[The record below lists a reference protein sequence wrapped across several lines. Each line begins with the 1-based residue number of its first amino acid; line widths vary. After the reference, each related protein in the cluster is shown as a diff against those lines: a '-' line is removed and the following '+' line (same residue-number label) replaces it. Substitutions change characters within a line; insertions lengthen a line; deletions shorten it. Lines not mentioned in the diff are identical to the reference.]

1 MLNWILQSVIVAVC
15 AFAGVYLALWLFA
28 RQRHETAPLVEPVSG
43 TGGSETWVEPPALAA
58 SSVIAAAET
67 TAYALPPSSPAPTFP
82 AEMPARATVA
92 RSTPTGGATGGG
104 GGRPVATPDRSRVRH
119 AFEFEDD
126 QLSILLEMPVSM
138 LRDDA
143 ALAEAWVEVVGWARA
158 GQMRPAG
165 VPSAATANALAP
177 AGGPIAKVAAAP
189 PPFAGSGSAQFQ
201 SQLDAV
207 LQRLQSSAGRRRQ
220 MRQMLDQSLAAE
232 ETRG

>member
-58 SSVIAAAET
+58 SSAMAAAET
-67 TAYALPPSSPAPTFP
+67 TAYTPPPAPTLP

-104 GGRPVATPDRSRVRH
+104 GGRPVVTPDRSRVRH

-138 LRDDA
+138 LGDDA

-158 GQMRPAG
+158 GQTRSAG
-165 VPSAATANALAP
+165 VPSAATVNAP
-177 AGGPIAKVAAAP
+177 APGRVPIAGAAAAP
-189 PPFAGSGSAQFQ
+189 PPFAGGGSAQFQ

-220 MRQMLDQSLAAE
+220 MRQMLDQSLAADE
-232 ETRG
+232 AGG